1 MKWFSR
7 FSALMFGLLTLGV
20 VKDLLERNRILV
32 MNDED
37 EDEHDEDCEEHVSKD
52 INSLRP
58 HDYNNA
64 MDLRGT
70 PTHVCPCGSIVWDLK
85 AIFENGEIATY
96 FLDMECANCGSLATA
111 PTPIDING
119 MD

>member
-20 VKDLLERNRILV
+20 VKDLLERNRVLV
-32 MNDED
+32 IND
-37 EDEHDEDCEEHVSKD
+37 EDEHDEDCEEQGPRD
-52 INSLRP
+52 INSLRRP
-58 HDYNNA
+58 QDYNHA

-70 PTHVCPCGSIVWDLK
+70 PTHVCPCGSIVWNLK
-85 AIFENGEIATY
+85 AIFEDGEIATY

-111 PTPIDING
+111 PTPIDVNG

>member
-37 EDEHDEDCEEHVSKD
+37 EHDEDCEEHAPKD

-119 MD
+119 ME

>member
-32 MNDED
+32 INDED
-37 EDEHDEDCEEHVSKD
+37 EDYDEED
-52 INSLRP
+52 INSQMRP
-58 HDYNNA
+58 HNYDSA

-70 PTHVCPCGSIVWDLK
+70 PTHVCPCGGMVWDLK
-85 AIFENGEIATY
+85 VIFQDGEIATY
-96 FLDMECANCGSLATA
+96 FLDMECFSCGSLATA
-111 PTPIDING
+111 PTPIDVVG
-119 MD
+119 MEE

>member
-20 VKDLLERNRILV
+20 VKDLLEKNRILV
-32 MNDED
+32 INDED
-37 EDEHDEDCEEHVSKD
+37 EHNEDCEEQGSRD

-85 AIFENGEIATY
+85 AIFEDGEIVTY

-119 MD
+119 TD

>member
-20 VKDLLERNRILV
+20 VKDLLERNRVLV
-32 MNDED
+32 INDED
-37 EDEHDEDCEEHVSKD
+37 EEDYEEHGPRD

-85 AIFENGEIATY
+85 AIFEDGEIVTY

-119 MD
+119 TD

>member
-37 EDEHDEDCEEHVSKD
+37 EHDEDCEEHGPKD

-70 PTHVCPCGSIVWDLK
+70 PTHVCPCGSVVWDLK

-119 MD
+119 TD

>member
-37 EDEHDEDCEEHVSKD
+37 EHDEDCEEHGPKD

-85 AIFENGEIATY
+85 AIFEDGEIVTY

-119 MD
+119 TD

>member
-37 EDEHDEDCEEHVSKD
+37 EDDEDCEEHKSKD

>member
-20 VKDLLERNRILV
+20 IKDLVERNRILV
-32 MNDED
+32 INDED
-37 EDEHDEDCEEHVSKD
+37 EYDEEHGSRD

-58 HDYNNA
+58 HDYNHA

-85 AIFENGEIATY
+85 AIFEDGEIATY

-119 MD
+119 MDQ

>member
-37 EDEHDEDCEEHVSKD
+37 EHDEDCEEHGPKD

-64 MDLRGT
+64 MALRGT
-70 PTHVCPCGSIVWDLK
+70 PTHGCPCGSIVWDLK

>member
-37 EDEHDEDCEEHVSKD
+37 EHDEDCEEHAPKD

-70 PTHVCPCGSIVWDLK
+70 PTHVCPCGSIVCDLK

>member
-20 VKDLLERNRILV
+20 VKDLLEKNRILV
-32 MNDED
+32 INDK
-37 EDEHDEDCEEHVSKD
+37 DEHDEDCEENGSRD

-58 HDYNNA
+58 HDYTNA

-85 AIFENGEIATY
+85 AIFEDGEIATY

>member
-1 MKWFSR
+1 MKWLSR

-20 VKDLLERNRILV
+20 IRELLEKNRIIV
-32 MNDED
+32 INDENE
-37 EDEHDEDCEEHVSKD
+37 EDLEEDSPKD

-58 HDYNNA
+58 NHYNNA

-70 PTHVCPCGSIVWDLK
+70 PTHVCPCGSIVWDVK
-85 AIFENGEIATY
+85 TIFKDGEIATY

-111 PTPIDING
+111 PTPIDVNG

>member
-37 EDEHDEDCEEHVSKD
+37 EHDEDCEEHGPKD

-119 MD
+119 TD

>member
-32 MNDED
+32 IND
-37 EDEHDEDCEEHVSKD
+37 EDEHDEDCEESGPRD

-58 HDYNNA
+58 HDYDNA

-85 AIFENGEIATY
+85 AIFKDGEIATY

-119 MD
+119 MEE